1 VFSQIGLPSFP
12 GVSIACKSDLMKV
25 GRGKYPESNVSAPT
39 CAVFLKRIKA
49 LPKVTEINRDIEF
62 LSTSTI

>member
-12 GVSIACKSDLMKV
+12 RVFIACKSDLGKI
-25 GRGKYPESNVSAPT
+25 GRGKYPEGNLSAPT
-39 CAVFLKRIKA
+39 CAVFLRKIKV